1 MTDAFQ
7 EWDTIKEM
15 KMVGAIFTAMDIF
28 LGGVG
33 IVTLGLGAVGI
44 INIMLVSVTE
54 RTSEIGLRKAL
65 GATKNSILRQFFWE
79 GLLLTAVSGAIGIAR
94 IGGADGRAAGAAY
107 GQDAGLGSATA
118 GAMVGGAGHG
128 NPDPERNCR
137 RTVSGEQG
145 GADGSGGSVAERLEQ
160 AARSWSG
167 ARMLKDILGQAWEAM
182 VYNRRRTAITM
193 IGMAWGI
200 ATVVLLLAYGAGF
213 SRAIEAIFAE
223 WGTNIIGVFP
233 GRTSEQAGGE
243 KSGAQVRFTE
253 DDVDRIIASVPGIN
267 HISPAVYKDVT
278 VQNDLHSYTW
288 TVNGVMPVFQDIWK
302 LDTDAGR
309 FFNGLEEQQR
319 AHVCVIGSESKT
331 KLFSGA
337 WAVGQ
342 TIRLN
347 GVLFTIVGVLSPK
360 MQEGEDSDRNRQ
372 IYVPFSTMS
381 DLADTKYLGGIWFNY
396 QGNYMLTEQNMRD
409 VLGAAHHF
417 VPADHNAIYVANLMT
432 ELHQFSIL
440 SLALQVLLSLV
451 GALTLG
457 IAGIGLMNIMLVAV
471 QQRTREIGVEKALGA
486 RKRHILAQF
495 LSEAMVITGI
505 GGVGGI
511 GLAYMVSLL
520 VGRIPFY
527 SELAL
532 HAQDADIQLLI
543 SPASVVVATTILIVT
558 GLVSGMIPAIR
569 AANLDPI
576 EALRY
581 E

>member
-1 MTDAFQ
+1 
-7 EWDTIKEM
+7 
-15 KMVGAIFTAMDIF
+15 
-28 LGGVG
+28 
-33 IVTLGLGAVGI
+33 
-44 INIMLVSVTE
+44 
-54 RTSEIGLRKAL
+54 
-65 GATKNSILRQFFWE
+65 
-79 GLLLTAVSGAIGIAR
+79 
-94 IGGADGRAAGAAY
+94 
-107 GQDAGLGSATA
+107 
-118 GAMVGGAGHG
+118 
-128 NPDPERNCR
+128 
-137 RTVSGEQG
+137 
-145 GADGSGGSVAERLEQ
+145 
-160 AARSWSG
+160 
-167 ARMLKDILGQAWEAM
+167 MLKDILGQAWEAM
-182 VYNRRRTAITM
+182 LYNRRRTAITM

-243 KSGAQVRFTE
+243 KSGVKVQFTL
-253 DDVDRIIASVPGIN
+253 DDVDRLIASVPGIN
-267 HISPAVYKDVT
+267 HISPTVYKDVI

-288 TVNGVMPVFQDIWK
+288 TVNGVRSVFQDIWK
-302 LDTDAGR
+302 LNTDDGR
-309 FFNGLEEQQR
+309 FFNGQEEQQR

-331 KLFSGA
+331 KLFSGG
-337 WAVGQ
+337 WAVGE

-396 QGNYMLTEQNMRD
+396 QGNFQLVEQNMRAT
-409 VLGAAHHF
+409 LGAAHHF
-417 VPADHNAIYVANLMT
+417 RPTDHNAIYVANLLT

-440 SLALQVLLSLV
+440 AFALQVLLSLV

-486 RKRHILAQF
+486 QKRHILTQF
-495 LSEAMVITGI
+495 LAEAMVITGV
-505 GGVGGI
+505 GGVCGI
-511 GLAYMVSLL
+511 ALAYLISIL

-527 SELAL
+527 SEMAL
-532 HAQDADIQLLI
+532 HAEAADIELLI
-543 SPASVVVATTILIVT
+543 SPSSVIIATFILVVT